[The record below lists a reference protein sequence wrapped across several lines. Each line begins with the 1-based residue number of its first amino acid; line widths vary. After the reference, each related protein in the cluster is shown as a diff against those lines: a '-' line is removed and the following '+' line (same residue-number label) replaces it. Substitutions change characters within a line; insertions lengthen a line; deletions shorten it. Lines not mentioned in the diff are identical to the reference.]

1 MNEFE
6 KLIVEEARESGI
18 AEEEIRQWL
27 EEV

>member
-6 KLIVEEARESGI
+6 KLIVEEAREAGI